1 MNSQNEKLIINGLI
15 VSGFI
20 KKKIRKK
27 NPETTK
33 RKKKEKYVDS
43 HESRN
48 KEREDDSWGTIRQL
62 STVLGRFIASE
73 KEDENDEPEQ
83 GQASD

>member
-48 KEREDDSWGTIRQL
+48 KEREDDS
-62 STVLGRFIASE
+62 
-73 KEDENDEPEQ
+73 
-83 GQASD
+83 